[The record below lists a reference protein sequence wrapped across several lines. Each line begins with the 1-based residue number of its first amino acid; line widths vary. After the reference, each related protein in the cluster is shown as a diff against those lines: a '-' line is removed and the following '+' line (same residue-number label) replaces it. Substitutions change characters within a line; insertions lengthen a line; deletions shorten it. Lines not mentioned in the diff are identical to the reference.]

1 MKTMTIEALL
11 TWAFTAELCKVG
23 GGGDGLSGVAASSW
37 SMVDNFAALGTLI
50 DRSPNAYGVIPGFI
64 EDGEPHADALV
75 IGDAVRALAGRGF
88 DIPEGWQPF
97 PEWSDEHGLIAAEVA
112 RVVGEVR
119 LKGERLAGRH
129 VVALVTSAAIL
140 GRGPDWEVGEPKTR
154 IVEANGK
161 PLWFV
166 TRSSRDA
173 FGRVYAFE
181 GDGYDRKKQRPMRG
195 AYRKFELSSSIRGA
209 ILSRLDWE
217 LWQDALADMA
227 DRLDGRL
234 ESHRIAPFY
243 PDRHPWRGM
252 VRRAASA

>member
-1 MKTMTIEALL
+1 MKTMTIEAFL

-23 GGGDGLSGVAASSW
+23 GGGDGLTAVSASNW
-37 SMVDNFAALGTLI
+37 SFTKDLLTLGTLI
-50 DRSPNAYGVIPGFI
+50 DRSPNHYGVIPGFI
-64 EDGEPHADALV
+64 EDGEPHPDALV
-75 IGDAVRALAGRGF
+75 VGDAVRALAGRGF
-88 DIPEGWQPF
+88 DIPDGWQPF

-140 GRGPDWEVGEPKTR
+140 GRGPDWEVAEPKTR
-154 IVEANGK
+154 MVEANGK
-161 PLWFV
+161 PLWFI
-166 TRSSRDA
+166 TRSIRDA

-227 DRLDGRL
+227 ERLEGRL

-243 PDRHPWRGM
+243 PDRHPWRGSA
-252 VRRAASA
+252 RRAVSA

>member
-23 GGGDGLSGVAASSW
+23 GGGDGLSGVSASSW
-37 SMVDNFAALGTLI
+37 SMVDNYAALGTLI

-64 EDGEPHADALV
+64 EDGEPHPDALV
-75 IGDAVRALAGRGF
+75 VGDAVRALAGRGF

-140 GRGPDWEVGEPKTR
+140 GRGPDWEAKEPTTR
-154 IVEANGK
+154 MVEANGK

-227 DRLDGRL
+227 ERIEGRL

-243 PDRHPWRGM
+243 PDRHPWRGSA
-252 VRRAASA
+252 RRAVSA

>member
-1 MKTMTIEALL
+1 MKTVTIEALL

-23 GGGDGLSGVAASSW
+23 GGGDGLSGVSASSW

-64 EDGEPHADALV
+64 EDGEPHPDALV
-75 IGDAVRALAGRGF
+75 VGDAVRALAGRGF
-88 DIPEGWQPF
+88 DIPDGWQPF

-140 GRGPDWEVGEPKTR
+140 GRGPDWEAKEPTTR
-154 IVEANGK
+154 MVEANGK

-227 DRLDGRL
+227 ERLEGRL

-243 PDRHPWRGM
+243 PVRHPWRGSA
-252 VRRAASA
+252 RRAVSV

>member
-1 MKTMTIEALL
+1 MKTVTIEALL

-64 EDGEPHADALV
+64 EDGAPHTDALV
-75 IGDAVRALAGRGF
+75 VGDAVRALAARGF

-129 VVALVTSAAIL
+129 VVALVTTSAIL
-140 GRGPDWEVGEPKTR
+140 GRGPDWEAKEPTTR
-154 IVEANGK
+154 MVEANGK

-227 DRLDGRL
+227 ERLEARL

-243 PDRHPWRGM
+243 PDRHPWRGSA
-252 VRRAASA
+252 RRAVSA